1 MYDLII
7 QHGRLLDP
15 HQQLDAPRDVAFS
28 GGRVAAVA
36 EHLEPGPASQ
46 LIDARGKLVVPG
58 LVDMHVHG
66 FWGVSHYGVDPDA
79 AFLASGVTTALEAGS
94 AGADTFAGLRRFV
107 LEPSAVRLY
116 ALLNISGLGM
126 ISEQVGELA
135 DLRYADP
142 ERAVKVV
149 EANRD
154 VILGIKARLSASL
167 GVERDLE
174 ALQRA
179 REAADAARLPLVV
192 HANGSRSPLPPIIRS
207 LRAGDVL
214 THCFHGGSH
223 GILDGDGGVLP
234 EVREA
239 VERGVWLDVG
249 HGQASFSFA
258 VARRALDQGI
268 VPSVISSDLHS
279 HSVFGPV
286 YDLPTTL
293 SKFLHLGMELS
304 DVIARATVA
313 PAKWLKREGELGTLR
328 PGACG
333 DAVVLEL
340 SEGEHQ
346 LQDCVGETVSA
357 THRLLPA
364 AVVRAGALV
373 DRAALA
379 LRPVVP

>member
-15 HQQLDAPRDVAFS
+15 SQRLDAPRDVGFS
-28 GGRVAAVA
+28 RGRVAAVA
-36 EHLEPGPASQ
+36 EHLEPSPTSQ

-107 LEPSAVRLY
+107 MEPSGVRLY

-142 ERAVKVV
+142 ERAVEVV
-149 EANRD
+149 ESNRD
-154 VILGIKARLSASL
+154 VILGIKARLSANL
-167 GVERDLE
+167 GVDRDLD
-174 ALQRA
+174 ALRLA
-179 REAADAARLPLVV
+179 REAADAARLPLMV
-192 HANGSRSPLPPIIRS
+192 HANGSRSPLPPILGF
-207 LRAGDVL
+207 LRAGDIL
-214 THCFHGGSH
+214 THCFHASSH

-234 EVREA
+234 ELREA

-249 HGQASFSFA
+249 HGQASFTFA
-258 VARRALDQGI
+258 VARTALAQGI
-268 VPSVISSDLHS
+268 VPNVIGSDLHA

-293 SKFLHLGMELS
+293 SKFLHLGMELP
-304 DVIARATVA
+304 DVIARATVV
-313 PAKWLKREGELGTLR
+313 PARWLKREGELGTLR

-357 THRLLPA
+357 THRLLPV
-364 AVVRAGALV
+364 AVVRGGALV
-373 DRAALA
+373 DRAALS

>member
-36 EHLEPGPASQ
+36 EHVEPSPTSQ
-46 LIDARGKLVVPG
+46 LVDARGKLVVPG

-126 ISEQVGELA
+126 ISERVGELA
-135 DLRYADP
+135 DLRHADP
-142 ERAVKVV
+142 ERAVRVA

-167 GVERDLE
+167 GVEKDLD
-174 ALQRA
+174 ALQLA

-192 HANGSRSPLPPIIRS
+192 HANGSRSPLPLILRS
-207 LRAGDVL
+207 LRAGDIL
-214 THCFHGGSH
+214 THCFHASRH

-234 EVREA
+234 ELREA

-258 VARRALDQGI
+258 VARRALAQGI
-268 VPSVISSDLHS
+268 VPNIISSDLHA

-304 DVIARATVA
+304 EVIARATVA
-313 PAKWLKREGELGTLR
+313 PARWLKREGELGTLQ

-357 THRLLPA
+357 THRLLPV
-364 AVVRAGALV
+364 AVVRGGALV
-373 DRAALA
+373 DRAALSR
-379 LRPVVP
+379 RPVVP